1 MICAACPPG
10 PGLQFKSHQ
19 QAAQLSQSQ
28 FLEVFGRR
36 IEYRRFEPPAAAA
49 MPAIVMLHE
58 GLGSVGMWKD
68 FPLHLAAITG
78 ARVVAYSR
86 FGYGRSDPPPRR
98 YGALEMHR
106 CEALE
111 VLPEILRRLQITR
124 PTLFGH
130 SDGASIALIYG
141 AARPCD
147 VSGLVLLAPHV
158 FVEPMC
164 LVSIENARQAYLTTD
179 LRQKLLRYHQ
189 DPDQAFRLW
198 NDLWLHP
205 QFREWTIEG
214 ELPAITCPV
223 LAVQGYQ
230 DEYGT
235 MEQLERIARAIP
247 RAEQLRLEGCRHSPH
262 RDQPAR
268 VLESTARW
276 LSRRVGA
283 QAANPLSGQAHGSAA
298 SPRRDT

>member
-1 MICAACPPG
+1 MPPRAHR
-10 PGLQFKSHQ
+10 LQFNSRK
-19 QAAQLSQSQ
+19 QAPQLSQSQ
-28 FLEVFGRR
+28 FLTVLGRR
-36 IEYRRFEPPAAAA
+36 IEYRDFEPPAAAA
-49 MPAIVMLHE
+49 ATPAIVMLHE

-68 FPLHLAAITG
+68 FPLQLAAITG

-111 VLPEILRRLQITR
+111 VLPEILQRLQITR

-141 AARPCD
+141 AAQPRG
-147 VSGLVLLAPHV
+147 VSGLMLLAPHV

-164 LVSIENARQAYLTTD
+164 IVSIENARQAYLTTD
-179 LRQKLLRYHQ
+179 LRQRLLRYHQ
-189 DPDQAFRLW
+189 DPDRAFWLW
-198 NDLWLHP
+198 NDLWLDAD
-205 QFREWTIEG
+205 FREWTIEG
-214 ELPAITCPV
+214 DLPAITCPV
-223 LAVQGYQ
+223 LAIQGYE

-247 RAEQLRLEGCRHSPH
+247 LAEQLRLEHCRHSPH

-268 VLESTARW
+268 VLESTAHW
-276 LSRRVGA
+276 LSRRVCA
-283 QAANPLSGQAHGSAA
+283 QAANPVSGHARGSAEK
-298 SPRRDT
+298 PRKEA

>member
-1 MICAACPPG
+1 MTGTGCALAHR
-10 PGLQFKSHQ
+10 LQFNSRK
-19 QAAQLSQSQ
+19 QAPQLSQIQ
-28 FLEVFGRR
+28 FLDVLGRR
-36 IEYRRFEPPAAAA
+36 IEYRDFEPPAAAA
-49 MPAIVMLHE
+49 TPAIVMLHE

-111 VLPEILRRLQITR
+111 VLPEILQRLQITR

-164 LVSIENARQAYLTTD
+164 LVSIRNARQAYLTTD

-189 DPDQAFRLW
+189 DPDRAFRLW

-205 QFREWTIEG
+205 DFREWTIEDD
-214 ELPAITCPV
+214 LPAITCPV
-223 LAVQGYQ
+223 LAIQGHE

-247 RAEQLRLEGCRHSPH
+247 RAEQLRLEGCRHSPQ

-268 VLESTARW
+268 VLESTAHW
-276 LSRRVGA
+276 LRRSVCA
-283 QAANPLSGQAHGSAA
+283 RAETPISGQAHGSADG
-298 SPRRDT
+298 PHRDA